1 MAASTQ
7 IWLGSNICNTNYGGR
22 YNNGGGTGGY
32 GNGRG
37 GYGGGGGGGGDT
49 VVMVDITAVAEVD
62 TVEEGTGEAY
72 TMVGAEE
79 VMAPTVTVADTPM
92 AAGVAMEVQEVA
104 VIAAVP
110 LEGTAV
116 AVVADV
122 GDTMVMVAVEAEVAG
137 TIMEVTTMARISLGA
152 TIAVVDMVVG
162 HRGGEVGVK
171 DTDHESTFRTLRM

>member
-1 MAASTQ
+1 MAELVDMVMVGAAMA
-7 IWLGSNICNTNYGGR
+7 GMVVA
-22 YNNGGGTGGY
+22 
-32 GNGRG
+32 
-37 GYGGGGGGGGDT
+37 GGDT

-122 GDTMVMVAVEAEVAG
+122 GDTMVMGAVEEEVAG
-137 TIMEVTTMARISLGA
+137 TIMEVATMARISLGA

-162 HRGGEVGVK
+162 HRGGEVGVEY
-171 DTDHESTFRTLRM
+171 TDHESTFRTLRM

>member
-1 MAASTQ
+1 MAACTQ
-7 IWLGSNICNTNYGGR
+7 IWLGNNTGILI
-22 YNNGGGTGGY
+22 TA
-32 GNGRG
+32 
-37 GYGGGGGGGGDT
+37 GDT
-49 VVMVDITAVAEVD
+49 TTGAEVVDMVMGGVAMVGAADMAVTVD
-62 TVEEGTGEAY
+62 TTAAAGEGTAEEGTAAAD

-79 VMAPTVTVADTPM
+79 VIAPTVTVADTPM

-122 GDTMVMVAVEAEVAG
+122 GDTMVMVAVEEEVAG
-137 TIMEVTTMARISLGA
+137 TIMEVATMARISLGA